1 MYPNQPDQ
9 QPQGYPPYPPT
20 PSQPG
25 MNPQNTPYP
34 PGQPAPQFGPTQP
47 QIDSQN
53 PYQAPTSQP
62 WPQPTAAPQNP
73 WAQTAAQPT
82 AQPLPQPVPGGVSAI
97 EYLDQIAPKTKQGLG
112 GFSRKQ
118 VMLFGGLLLLAFGT
132 LAAVLLVNGSK
143 PDIAALSQ
151 TAVAKTSALTDVSKK
166 SQQSIKSGKLA
177 AINSSLLIQL
187 TGANT
192 ELSNAFAKA
201 GVNTGKISKDIAA
214 STSNAAL
221 LQKLDDARLNGTF
234 DSVYSREMSYEL
246 TLLLIN
252 LQSIYTTTNSASLKS
267 YLEATYNNIQPLQKQ
282 LAAFSSGT

>member
-9 QPQGYPPYPPT
+9 QPQGYQPYPPN
-20 PSQPG
+20 PQQPG
-25 MNPQNTPYP
+25 INPSPYNP
-34 PGQPAPQFGPTQP
+34 AQPFGP
-47 QIDSQN
+47 
-53 PYQAPTSQP
+53 
-62 WPQPTAAPQNP
+62 AAPQTPAANPFQTPQPQAWQQPAQTPPNP
-73 WAQTAAQPT
+73 WAQPATV
-82 AQPLPQPVPGGVSAI
+82 QPLPQQVVQSAPGGVSGI

-118 VMLFGGLLLLAFGT
+118 VALFGGLLLLAFGT

-143 PDIAALSQ
+143 PNIAALSQ
-151 TAVAKTSALTDVSKK
+151 TAVAKTSALTEVSRQ
-166 SQQSIKSGKLA
+166 SQQNIKSGKLA

-192 ELSNAFAKA
+192 ELTNAFAKA
-201 GVNTGKISKDIAA
+201 GVNTSKISKDIAA
-214 STSNAAL
+214 STSNATL

-246 TLLLIN
+246 TILLIN

-267 YLEATYNNIQPLQKQ
+267 YLENTYNNIQPLQKQ
-282 LAAFSSGT
+282 LAAFNSGSGS